1 MRGYKYP
8 SLPRL
13 GALFFVYKKW
23 RSHTDMRDLPV
34 SAAVAFLVDVAAAR
48 PPVGGE
54 EKVVGP
60 IGVAEL
66 A

>member
-1 MRGYKYP
+1 
-8 SLPRL
+8 
-13 GALFFVYKKW
+13 
-23 RSHTDMRDLPV
+23 MRDLPV
-34 SAAVAFLVDVAAAR
+34 SAAVALPAAVAGAR
-48 PPVGGE
+48 TPVGGV

>member
-34 SAAVAFLVDVAAAR
+34 SAAVALPADVAGAR
-48 PPVGGE
+48 TPVGGVE
-54 EKVVGP
+54 EVVGP

>member
-8 SLPRL
+8 SLPRS

-23 RSHTDMRDLPV
+23 RSRTDMRDFLV
-34 SAAVAFLVDVAAAR
+34 FAAVGFLVDVAGAR
-48 PPVGGE
+48 THVGGVE
-54 EKVVGP
+54 EVVAP

>member
-34 SAAVAFLVDVAAAR
+34 SAAVGPLVDVAGAR
-48 PPVGGE
+48 THVGGAE
-54 EKVVGP
+54 EVVGP
-60 IGVAEL
+60 IGVAVL